1 MNAGMRNQK
10 LALGLIEGGLTL
22 SGVTAAITPLALWVS
37 WSEFVFYLILVV
49 GCGAFL
55 VFMGLARLR
64 GYLVPEYGPE
74 GTAVGIKSLRQ
85 RRIDWE
91 HLQGDDRDIRQRQRS
106 IKGDA
111 RREFGYMMRITSML
125 ILVAALLFLAVWA
138 IMEFRYS

>member
-1 MNAGMRNQK
+1 
-10 LALGLIEGGLTL
+10 
-22 SGVTAAITPLALWVS
+22 
-37 WSEFVFYLILVV
+37 
-49 GCGAFL
+49 
-55 VFMGLARLR
+55 MGLARLR

-91 HLQGDDRDIRQRQRS
+91 YSQGDDQGVSLRQQS

-138 IMEFRYS
+138 IMEIRYS